1 MCPGLEPGFLW
12 WVGQRLVAVQTLP
25 SLHLWRRS
33 CVLCRL
39 GRPGCQFC
47 EGQHRCSIGK
57 LSSSQPVLW
66 RMLGCR
72 ALLPGART
80 AWLRGY
86 SELQGLGSPGSPWAA
101 LLGQGALLRGG
112 EWVLPYLFSS
122 GGYSAPGFSD
132 APKKACSQSF
142 ISFPLFYC
150 YVFLGL
156 GDEEWDRRA
165 LQSCGPLRQTL

>member
-66 RMLGCR
+66 RMPGCR

-86 SELQGLGSPGSPWAA
+86 SELQGLGSPGFTLSCTAGARSLAAGWGVSTA
-101 LLGQGALLRGG
+101 LLVLL
-112 EWVLPYLFSS
+112 WWLFCTRL
-122 GGYSAPGFSD
+122 FR
-132 APKKACSQSF
+132 CSQE
-142 ISFPLFYC
+142 
-150 YVFLGL
+150 G
-156 GDEEWDRRA
+156 
-165 LQSCGPLRQTL
+165 LQSIFHLFPSILLLCIFGAGRWGVR